1 MKAQAV
7 TNKLSRILNRNNIFT
22 NLNPTENRS
31 LRVSNTIGVIKYD
44 EIRQVIDTLGK
55 INYTFRVEH
64 SESDYKTFFNL
75 ILQEKEGYSSV
86 KLLKYVMTEEFAQ
99 LYNQNLKLDNFRGIV
114 SSEVI
119 VSDMPCN

>member
-99 LYNQNLKLDNFRGIV
+99 LYNQNLKN
-114 SSEVI
+114 
-119 VSDMPCN
+119 